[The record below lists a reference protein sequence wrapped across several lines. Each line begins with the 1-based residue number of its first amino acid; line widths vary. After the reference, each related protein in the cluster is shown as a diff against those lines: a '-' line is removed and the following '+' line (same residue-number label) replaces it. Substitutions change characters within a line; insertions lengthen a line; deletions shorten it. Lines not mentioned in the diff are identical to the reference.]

1 MSNVKDCSSRA
12 SVTLHRYVRHGS
24 MWPVLA
30 CIALS
35 PQLLAKTSDPLAQDA
50 TVTSMQRLGPQTGW
64 ASNEQ
69 TLYWTQESGAQWQD
83 ITPPKQAAER
93 IVAVTFT
100 DTANGFVLLASDD
113 PGLADSPLRLASTA
127 DAGANWWLTPIKLG
141 NSAAELALSGDGSL
155 AFTDALHGLALLRI
169 SGSSNFSRGILLATS
184 DGGQSWKRLPDPPA
198 AGALQFSSRSS
209 GQIVGG
215 PDGNQVYVTADGG
228 NTWKR
233 QAADTVETKQALA
246 PQALADIRT
255 RAASVLADGAV
266 ADTSAY
272 SAAQGWALVTAG
284 RCTGEKTGCRQVTQL
299 LSTQDAGGNWTE
311 ITPQASPS
319 LQLSPLASAPVS
331 TRKGFDTCAAPGS
344 SSMGKFWSGPFRD
357 VNIYIGGVNRACA
370 QSNLTKS
377 WVSTVS
383 AQGWF
388 FIPTWVGP
396 QAPCSGIGT
405 TFSSTASTARSQG
418 IAQAKSAQAAA
429 KALGL
434 DKTVIYYDM
443 EHYET
448 TASCSK
454 AVKAFVDGWV
464 SEMNVLGF
472 KGGVYGSPINAN
484 ADWHGLDHNAD
495 AVWLASWNGVASVW
509 GISPLSDNLWKL
521 QQRIHQYRG
530 GHNETWNGVTLN
542 IDSDIED
549 APVAKP

>member
-1 MSNVKDCSSRA
+1 
-12 SVTLHRYVRHGS
+12 
-24 MWPVLA
+24 
-30 CIALS
+30 
-35 PQLLAKTSDPLAQDA
+35 
-50 TVTSMQRLGPQTGW
+50 
-64 ASNEQ
+64 
-69 TLYWTQESGAQWQD
+69 
-83 ITPPKQAAER
+83 
-93 IVAVTFT
+93 
-100 DTANGFVLLASDD
+100 
-113 PGLADSPLRLASTA
+113 
-127 DAGANWWLTPIKLG
+127 
-141 NSAAELALSGDGSL
+141 
-155 AFTDALHGLALLRI
+155 
-169 SGSSNFSRGILLATS
+169 
-184 DGGQSWKRLPDPPA
+184 
-198 AGALQFSSRSS
+198 
-209 GQIVGG
+209 
-215 PDGNQVYVTADGG
+215 VYVTADGG